1 MILTVLLPGMDSK
14 AHRAEGTSRVTLAI
28 VLRIFTAFGA
38 WMADVFRLLLS
49 ESACCV
55 VPSPLIFLPLP
66 MDMVCHCTGP
76 NPRRRWCR
84 NHPNHILQHLHRQ
97 LPPKCKSCLRNF
109 VSCPRPSLH
118 TIHLGNRQKE
128 CELSV
133 WPPFRLPHFLQPDR
147 RMTTIIHVI
156 NPVLSMVV
164 MTEWLRVLEC
174 FPFENPLSLTM
185 DRPW

>member
-1 MILTVLLPGMDSK
+1 MDSK

-28 VLRIFTAFGA
+28 VSRSFTAFGA
-38 WMADVFRLLLS
+38 WMADVFRLPLS

-66 MDMVCHCTGP
+66 MDMVCRCTGP

-84 NHPNHILQHLHRQ
+84 NHPNPILQHLHCQ
-97 LPPKCKSCLRNF
+97 LPPKRYSRLRNF
-109 VSCPRPSLH
+109 VSCPRPTLH

-133 WPPFRLPHFLQPDR
+133 WPPFCPPHFLQPDR
-147 RMTTIIHVI
+147 CMTTIIHIIDPVI
-156 NPVLSMVV
+156 STVV
-164 MTEWLRVLEC
+164 TTEGLRVLEC